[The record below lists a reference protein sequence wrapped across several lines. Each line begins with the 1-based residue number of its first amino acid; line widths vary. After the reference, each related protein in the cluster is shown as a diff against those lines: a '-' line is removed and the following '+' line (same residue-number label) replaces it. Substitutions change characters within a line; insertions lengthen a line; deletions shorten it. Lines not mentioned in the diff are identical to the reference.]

1 MTLKGRALLK
11 DPVLNEGT
19 AFSPEERHDFGLEG
33 LLPHA
38 VESLDVQLTRVR
50 LEYDS
55 KRTDLGRH
63 IFLRQLQEGSRVL
76 FYRFV
81 VEHLEEVLPVL
92 YTPTVDEACQKFS
105 RIYRRPHGLFVAYPD
120 IDHLDEML
128 DNAEPTDLRIIVVT
142 DGERILG
149 LGDQGV
155 GGMGI
160 PIGKLAL
167 YSACGGIH
175 PSRHAARI
183 SRRWHEQPRVV
194 ADPLYLGW
202 RHERRRR

>member
-1 MTLKGRALLK
+1 MSATTPLTGRALLK
-11 DPVLNEGT
+11 DPVRNKGT
-19 AFSPEERHDFGLEG
+19 AFTRQERHDLGLEG

-38 VESLDVQLTRVR
+38 VESVDHQLERVR
-50 LEYDS
+50 VEFDT

-63 IFLRQLQEGSRVL
+63 IFLRQLQDSSRVL

-81 VEHLEEVLPVL
+81 TEHLEELLPIV
-92 YTPTVDEACQKFS
+92 YTPTVGEACQEFS
-105 RIYRRPHGLFVAYPD
+105 RMYRRPHGLTITFPD

-128 DNAEPTDLRIIVVT
+128 DNAAPDDLRVMVVT

-160 PIGKLAL
+160 PIGK
-167 YSACGGIH
+167 
-175 PSRHAARI
+175 
-183 SRRWHEQPRVV
+183 
-194 ADPLYLGW
+194 
-202 RHERRRR
+202 